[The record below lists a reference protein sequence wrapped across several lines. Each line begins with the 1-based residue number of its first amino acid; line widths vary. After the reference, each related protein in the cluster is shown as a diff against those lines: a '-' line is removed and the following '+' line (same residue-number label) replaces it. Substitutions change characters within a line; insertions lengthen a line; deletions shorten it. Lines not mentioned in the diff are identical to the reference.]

1 LLRDLVAACR
11 DAMIAAIQLLKFGF
25 GEKWLR
31 IILQNL
37 CWPSGIVDAGECM
50 LGLRWLVV
58 KKGGFIRAIL
68 SLSLFTVNW
77 NLPVHTFSVYSKLE
91 FAVPVAA
98 IEFYLDTRNTIKNH
112 VLS

>member
-50 LGLRWLVV
+50 LHGDAMVPALFAFRFMFQRLCKLGSDSRMFELR
-58 KKGGFIRAIL
+58 F
-68 SLSLFTVNW
+68 
-77 NLPVHTFSVYSKLE
+77 
-91 FAVPVAA
+91 
-98 IEFYLDTRNTIKNH
+98 
-112 VLS
+112 